1 MYRPTSGRQP
11 FILRRCDEATQT
23 SLKKQI
29 FMKRYRKIATYSLT
43 ILAVGVLLGFE
54 LGAIFS
60 SDNTLESLKKLENA
74 FLVINERYVE
84 DVDSSVLTERAIEG
98 MLKQLDPH
106 SVYIDADEMKKVQ
119 EDFNASFEGIGI
131 SFEMIDGPDGQ
142 DTVTVLNPLPGG
154 PSEKAGL
161 LSGDR
166 IIAVDDST
174 AIGFAS
180 VDVQRTLKG
189 PRGTKVNLTIRRPG
203 YEEPL
208 EFSVTRDKIPLHT
221 MDAHHMLD
229 EQTGYIRL
237 NRFARTTYSEFMEGL
252 QDLREQGMERLVLDL
267 RDNSGGFMD
276 MAVRIA
282 DEFLNEGDVIVE
294 ARGRLDEY
302 NQQNV
307 ADSGDRFEDGAVMVL
322 VNENS
327 ASASEIVAG
336 ALQDHDRA
344 LIVGRRTFGKGL
356 VQKQF
361 PLRDG
366 SVLRMTISRFYTP
379 SGRLIQT
386 HYADGETQDY
396 YEAKLDQFKRERTL
410 TTEEIRESMP
420 DSLRYTTQAG
430 RIVFGGGG
438 ILPDVIVTPDSAS
451 DMAKAVIGRSL
462 DNEFSR
468 IWLDRNGDAIQSDW
482 SGRDEFVG
490 EFELSDAVYDE
501 FLDFLEGHDIHVVP
515 DGSPELT
522 EDDDGEDRPAY
533 FSRSDAAAEAAL
545 FKTRIK
551 ARIGQRA
558 FDQSVWW
565 AVMND
570 VDSVLREAMT
580 MWPSAEELAVNRL

>member
-1 MYRPTSGRQP
+1 
-11 FILRRCDEATQT
+11 
-23 SLKKQI
+23 
-29 FMKRYRKIATYSLT
+29 MKPYRKAVTYGLT
-43 ILAVGVLLGFE
+43 VLAVGVLLGFE

-60 SDNTLESLKKLENA
+60 SDDTFESLKKLENA
-74 FLVINERYVE
+74 FLVISERYVQ
-84 DVDSSVLTERAIEG
+84 DVDSSVLTESAING
-98 MLKQLDPH
+98 MLARLDPH
-106 SVYIDADEMKKVQ
+106 SVYIDAEKMKEVQ

-131 SFEMIDGPDGQ
+131 SFELIDGPDQQ

-154 PSEKAGL
+154 PSEEAGL

-166 IIAVDDST
+166 IVAVDDST
-174 AIGFAS
+174 AIGFTS
-180 VDVQRTLKG
+180 LDVQRTLKG
-189 PRGTKVNLTIRRPG
+189 PRGSTVEVTVRRPG
-203 YEEPL
+203 YSDPL
-208 EFSVTRDKIPLHT
+208 EFTITRDRIPLHT

-229 EQTGYIRL
+229 ERTGYIRL
-237 NRFARTTYSEFMEGL
+237 NRFARTTYSEFVNGL
-252 QDLREQGMERLVLDL
+252 QDLRDQGMDRLVLDL

-282 DEFLNEGDVIVE
+282 DEFLHEGDVIVE
-294 ARGRLDEY
+294 ARSRLDEY

-307 ADSGDRFEDGAVMVL
+307 AESGDQFETGALMVL

-386 HYADGETQDY
+386 PYADGEKQDY
-396 YEAKLDQFKRERTL
+396 YETKLERFELEQTL
-410 TTEEIRESMP
+410 NIEQIKESMP
-420 DSLRYTTQAG
+420 DSLRYTTASG
-430 RIVFGGGG
+430 RVVFGGGG
-438 ILPDVIVTPDSAS
+438 ILPDVIVKPDSAS
-451 DMAKAVIGRSL
+451 ELAMAVIGRSL

-468 IWLDRNGDAIQSDW
+468 IWLDQHGDAYQSDW
-482 SGRDEFVG
+482 SGRRSDFVNEFDLTDEEYG
-490 EFELSDAVYDE
+490 A
-501 FLDFLEGHDIHVVP
+501 FLAFLEDRDIHIVP

-522 EDDDGEDRPAY
+522 GDRDAEGGPLY
-533 FSRSDAAAEAAL
+533 FSRSQANENAKL

-551 ARIGQRA
+551 GRIGQRV
-558 FDQSVWW
+558 FDRSVWY
-565 AVMND
+565 AVISD
-570 VDSVLREAMT
+570 VDTVLREAMT
-580 MWPSAEELAVNRL
+580 RWASAENLAAR